1 MIEENVNTEQE
12 NMENGGKILKEKKS
26 MKIFERL
33 NKEGLEEIPERLN
46 KEGLEEILERLNKE
60 VLEEKGKAG
69 KDDADRSGDEP
80 SITPPRLQVR
90 LPDKYN
96 VGGGTLSCRASGAPP
111 DSKKTGILV
120 HTAHESPP
128 SLVPVIDTERQSKEL
143 YYFPPQTAISEHLS
157 AERNFTPTYTN
168 PRLEPVSSPLSLC
181 NERKDA

>member
-1 MIEENVNTEQE
+1 LREENFSLEHGNVKLSGEVLE
-12 NMENGGKILKEKKS
+12 LKKKYPYF
-26 MKIFERL
+26 KR
-33 NKEGLEEIPERLN
+33 GV
-46 KEGLEEILERLNKE
+46 KE
-60 VLEEKGKAG
+60 VLEAKGKAG
-69 KDDADRSGDEP
+69 KDDADRSEDEA

-111 DSKKTGILV
+111 DSKKTGIVVV

-143 YYFPPQTAISEHLS
+143 YFFPPQTAISEHLS
-157 AERNFTPTYTN
+157 AEQNFTPTFTN